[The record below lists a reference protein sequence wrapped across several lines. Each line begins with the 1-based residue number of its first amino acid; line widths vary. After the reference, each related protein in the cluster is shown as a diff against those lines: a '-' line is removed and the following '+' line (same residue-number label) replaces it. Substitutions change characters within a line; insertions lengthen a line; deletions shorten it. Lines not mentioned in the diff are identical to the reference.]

1 MQGIGILGGATMS
14 IVVSAIFR
22 NSLHAPSY
30 AVNAAASAPPE
41 ADYVWRIVLAAGAFP
56 AALTFYFRMKMPET
70 ARYTALVAKNNKQAA
85 VDMSRVLQV
94 EFSGTADLSG
104 TVDLS
109 GAAGN
114 LQTLT
119 LSSYSVS
126 ISQYKP

>member
-1 MQGIGILGGATMS
+1 
-14 IVVSAIFR
+14 
-22 NSLHAPSY
+22 
-30 AVNAAASAPPE
+30 
-41 ADYVWRIVLAAGAFP
+41 
-56 AALTFYFRMKMPET
+56 MKMPET